1 MPVMRR
7 LAPLLLLMLPAPALA
22 DAIPRQ
28 PPCPPGST
36 RVIDGHQ
43 VIYCDPSGCDEGCAC
58 RPMGLCVVEVTREV
72 SSSFPAMPGDTMRTV
87 RWRDAVSTCEAGST
101 CPGGTACE
109 VAPRCPGETAAADE
123 TAPTADEAPT
133 DDDPPPEARAASAAR
148 AEPEEG
154 GGGCAV
160 GGQSRSL
167 LAALALAGLA
177 LVRRRRG

>member
-7 LAPLLLLMLPAPALA
+7 LVPLLLLMLPAPALA

-43 VIYCDPSGCDEGCAC
+43 VIYCDPSGCDEDCAC
-58 RPMGLCVVEVTREV
+58 RPMGLCVEEVTREI

-87 RWRDAVSTCEAGST
+87 RWRDARSSCEAGST

-109 VAPRCPGETAAADE
+109 VAPRCAAETADHEPDAPPAAEAPPEEAATPVAEGDEADE
-123 TAPTADEAPT
+123 
-133 DDDPPPEARAASAAR
+133 
-148 AEPEEG
+148 
-154 GGGCAV
+154 GGGCAASAGGASSV
-160 GGQSRSL
+160 GVL
-167 LAALALAGLA
+167 FTLALGLA
-177 LVRRRRG
+177 FARGASRRR